1 MHITF
6 EELRKIKH
14 SLPTGSIKKIAE
26 TLQMEEQT
34 VRNFF
39 GAQKYEEGVIVGKHV
54 QPGPNG
60 GFVEIDSNGI
70 LEQAK
75 QIIKAK
81 ENSLMQS

>member
-14 SLPTGSIKKIAE
+14 SLPTGSIKKIAD

-39 GAQKYEEGVIVGKHV
+39 GAKKYEDGVIVGKHV

-60 GFVEIDSNGI
+60 GFVEIENNDI
-70 LEQAK
+70 LDQAR
-75 QIIKAK
+75 QIIKER
-81 ENSLMQS
+81 ENSLLDN